1 MEVPGLV
8 KPDVDQPDAVEL
20 VECMATTEEATP
32 THLHSLER
40 AESCPA
46 DSVYT
51 LSVDVSQLDC
61 RDAGAEERIERTFQG
76 FPTTGGR
83 LDPEDF
89 S

>member
-1 MEVPGLV
+1 LI
-8 KPDVDQPDAVEL
+8 Q
-20 VECMATTEEATP
+20 ATP

-61 RDAGAEERIERTFQG
+61 RDAREEERIERTFLG
-76 FPTTGGR
+76 FPTI
-83 LDPEDF
+83 
-89 S
+89 